1 MGSPRQARLSFLTD
15 AWNISGKMRLL
26 SSCKGHQ
33 AFTWEVE
40 SMALGGVEHSEPGAA
55 LGTPG
60 TLCVLAMAEGRDTG
74 YTGQRICVLARGAAG
89 HRIQLPL

>member
-1 MGSPRQARLSFLTD
+1 
-15 AWNISGKMRLL
+15 
-26 SSCKGHQ
+26 
-33 AFTWEVE
+33 
-40 SMALGGVEHSEPGAA
+40 MALGGVEHSEPGAA

-89 HRIQLPL
+89 PLPVGEHRIQLPL